1 MSFDELEETFE
12 KMRKDQNRDM
22 FTADLYE
29 LSNIVFSILTWEGFD
44 AEKHLMKVFADVVR
58 CTWCVQHQGV
68 HVSYSSVKN
77 LVNWKITSDDENLVN
92 WKITSDD
99 DNA

>member
-1 MSFDELEETFE
+1 MSFDEPDETVQTFE
-12 KMRKDQNRDM
+12 KMRKDQDRDM
-22 FTADLYE
+22 FIADFYG

-44 AEKHLMKVFADVVR
+44 AEKHLMTVFADVVQ

-77 LVNWKITSDDENLVN
+77 LVNWRNMIDAGIFDA
-92 WKITSDD
+92 
-99 DNA
+99 NA